1 MRAAQVIKMLIADE
15 EDKLLMIPG
24 PTPVQRQILD
34 AIAVPTI
41 SHTSARIAEIVRFCQ
56 GGVRTLAGSEEG
68 SVFLFGGS
76 GTLAQEAAV
85 VNLVGPGQRLL
96 VVSNG
101 FFGDRFVPIAEAHG
115 ISVDRV
121 AAPWGVSVTPD
132 QLDEV
137 MSRGE
142 FAAIAMTMVET
153 STGVLAPAE
162 ALARVAKRHGALV
175 ILDAVCALGGVPIA
189 MDEWGVDIVLSGAQK
204 ALGVPPGLTILVA
217 SPQALQRRRSLGR
230 VSTYYADL
238 SNWEASMR
246 DPQVYFSTHA
256 VNQFYAL
263 RAGIDI
269 IFSEGLE
276 NRFRRHADLGET
288 FRAGMASLGFG
299 LLTENRFL
307 APTMSVVGYPDGV
320 DDDGF
325 LPALSRRGVVAAGSL
340 GEFKGLGARFGHMG
354 NISESDVLRTV
365 AAVEDALHENGLLER
380 MGEGVAAAQRAAAGI
395 GHEGET
401 AIAVRGAGE
410 TATRAP

>member
-1 MRAAQVIKMLIADE
+1 
-15 EDKLLMIPG
+15 
-24 PTPVQRQILD
+24 
-34 AIAVPTI
+34 
-41 SHTSARIAEIVRFCQ
+41 
-56 GGVRTLAGSEEG
+56 
-68 SVFLFGGS
+68 
-76 GTLAQEAAV
+76 
-85 VNLVGPGQRLL
+85 
-96 VVSNG
+96 
-101 FFGDRFVPIAEAHG
+101 
-115 ISVDRV
+115 
-121 AAPWGVSVTPD
+121 
-132 QLDEV
+132 
-137 MSRGE
+137 
-142 FAAIAMTMVET
+142 
-153 STGVLAPAE
+153 
-162 ALARVAKRHGALV
+162 
-175 ILDAVCALGGVPIA
+175 
-189 MDEWGVDIVLSGAQK
+189 
-204 ALGVPPGLTILVA
+204 
-217 SPQALQRRRSLGR
+217 
-230 VSTYYADL
+230 
-238 SNWEASMR
+238 MR

-269 IFSEGLE
+269 ILNEGLE